1 MFPNGP
7 VLYGMHEIRYLL
19 TYRIACIILLQ
30 NAPFAEKKKKVFGKK
45 KSLMIKMNLISMLTE
60 KLNAV
65 HLSSPESEIYSKKAN
80 IPEKVLGQKPPE
92 EGCLLPCHTLT
103 VV

>member
-1 MFPNGP
+1 
-7 VLYGMHEIRYLL
+7 MHEIRYLL

-30 NAPFAEKKKKVFGKK
+30 NAPFAEKKKCLAKKK

>member
-1 MFPNGP
+1 
-7 VLYGMHEIRYLL
+7 MHP
-19 TYRIACIILLQ
+19 LQ
-30 NAPFAEKKKKVFGKK
+30 KK
-45 KSLMIKMNLISMLTE
+45 KSVWQKKKLLMIKMNLISMLTE

-92 EGCLLPCHTLT
+92 EGCLLPCHSLT